1 MRSGRLRRGPGNGAD
16 GLTRRQW
23 CRGTLALAG
32 ALAAGG
38 CAAISPTEEREAGR
52 DEAAEVERTVGLV
65 RDPRVVGYV
74 GEIAGRLAQA
84 AQRPDIAW
92 QWSGILGKVS
102 PTLGGI
108 IGGAGR
114 LVSNAALAPYS
125 REQEREADRV
135 GVALAARAGWDPGAL
150 AAFLRTL
157 EQADVMARGE
167 PSRPRFFSTHPST
180 PERVQNVEAIAR
192 SLVRTPVAQIAGDR
206 AVFLGR
212 LDGLVV
218 GDNAGNGVFAGATF
232 LHPEFDLAIDMPAHW
247 KTANTPEIVGAVA
260 PDERAIVLLQL
271 VGPGDDPVAGA
282 RTDGV
287 AESQLGALRRVTISG
302 LPAAQ
307 VIATT
312 RDGDRV
318 GLTWIAHRQR
328 VFRVAGLSAGSDW
341 ERYRPAL
348 DRTASS
354 FRPLSA
360 ADRPRIVQ
368 SRLRVR
374 PAVAG
379 ETVSQVLAR
388 GGSSWTPAQ
397 AAVANAVAVDTKLD
411 PGWPVKVAISER
423 YAAALSGRVP

>member
-1 MRSGRLRRGPGNGAD
+1 
-16 GLTRRQW
+16 
-23 CRGTLALAG
+23 
-32 ALAAGG
+32 
-38 CAAISPTEEREAGR
+38 
-52 DEAAEVERTVGLV
+52 
-65 RDPRVVGYV
+65 
-74 GEIAGRLAQA
+74 
-84 AQRPDIAW
+84 
-92 QWSGILGKVS
+92 
-102 PTLGGI
+102 
-108 IGGAGR
+108 
-114 LVSNAALAPYS
+114 
-125 REQEREADRV
+125 
-135 GVALAARAGWDPGAL
+135 
-150 AAFLRTL
+150 
-157 EQADVMARGE
+157 MARGE

-192 SLVRTPVAQIAGDR
+192 SLVRTPVAQIAGNR
-206 AVFLGR
+206 AAFLGR

-423 YAAALSGRVP
+423 YAATLSGRVP